1 MNREKILRYLEGI
14 EYNNKTMME
23 KIAIGRDIRIEY
35 GIDKNYYGKIMSKLS
50 NEKKR
55 R

>member
-23 KIAIGRDIRIEY
+23 KIAIGRDIMIEY
-35 GIDKNYYGKIMSKLS
+35 RIDKNYLRKIYD
-50 NEKKR
+50 
-55 R
+55 